1 VNFLA
6 PVHAYIDSLI
16 HPSARQDEMTR
27 ARHRAFIAPRLVGSL
42 TAIAILPVY
51 VALRGA
57 PGPLEAVVFG
67 WLITPLLV
75 VYFLSRTGRYEMAQ
89 VLSSLAL
96 TVLVTAVAAGT
107 GGIGSFAAIWL
118 VVIPL
123 EAALLAS
130 RRTVALASSFAL
142 CGAGFLLLM
151 GHFGD
156 LPPVVVGE
164 QGAALAALGII
175 SAALYAA
182 GLALGAESLSR
193 MSLQLRHADEDRY
206 RLLARNMTDVI
217 ARHARNGAVQFIS
230 PAAEPLFGA
239 KAHDLLEHGL
249 FERVHVAD
257 RPSYLTAL
265 SDAATRRE
273 SRSVEFRVRQDA
285 KDSETSKFVWVEM
298 RCRAVEPEAGEADE
312 AGVVAVMRDIT
323 ERKDQEVVLE
333 GARTEAERANAA
345 KGHFLA
351 TVSHELR
358 TPLNAIIGFS
368 EMLTNEESMMI
379 DADRRRDYARL
390 INESGRHLL
399 SVVNGIL
406 DMSKIE
412 SGNFEIAP
420 EPFAPRQVISECCQ
434 LLGYKAR
441 ESGIELV
448 VDLPENLPE
457 LVADKRALNQ
467 ILINLISNAIKFTK
481 RGGRVAVEAR
491 SDTAGLIL
499 VIDDNGVGIGAED
512 LSRIGSPFFQARSS
526 YDRRHDGTGLG
537 LSIVKGLL
545 SLHGGAMDV
554 VSKLGEGTR
563 VTIRLPLNC
572 ETARKHREIITI
584 GRQPQAPQ
592 DDQLDNRVRIS
603 A

>member
-1 VNFLA
+1 
-6 PVHAYIDSLI
+6 
-16 HPSARQDEMTR
+16 
-27 ARHRAFIAPRLVGSL
+27 
-42 TAIAILPVY
+42 
-51 VALRGA
+51 
-57 PGPLEAVVFG
+57 
-67 WLITPLLV
+67 
-75 VYFLSRTGRYEMAQ
+75 
-89 VLSSLAL
+89 
-96 TVLVTAVAAGT
+96 VLVTTVAVGT

-156 LPPVVVGE
+156 LPPVVVGK

-193 MSLQLRHADEDRY
+193 MSLRLRHADEDRY

-285 KDSETSKFVWVEM
+285 NDGEASKFVWVEM
-298 RCRAVEPEAGEADE
+298 RCRTLEPEAGEDDE
-312 AGVVAVMRDIT
+312 PGVVAVMRDIT
-323 ERKDQEVVLE
+323 ERKEQEVALE

-345 KGHFLA
+345 RPLSA

-358 TPLNAIIGFS
+358 TPLNAIIGFQ
-368 EMLTNEESMMI
+368 MLTNEE
-379 DADRRRDYARL
+379 R
-390 INESGRHLL
+390 
-399 SVVNGIL
+399 
-406 DMSKIE
+406 
-412 SGNFEIAP
+412 
-420 EPFAPRQVISECCQ
+420 
-434 LLGYKAR
+434 
-441 ESGIELV
+441 
-448 VDLPENLPE
+448 
-457 LVADKRALNQ
+457 
-467 ILINLISNAIKFTK
+467 
-481 RGGRVAVEAR
+481 
-491 SDTAGLIL
+491 
-499 VIDDNGVGIGAED
+499 
-512 LSRIGSPFFQARSS
+512 
-526 YDRRHDGTGLG
+526 
-537 LSIVKGLL
+537 
-545 SLHGGAMDV
+545 
-554 VSKLGEGTR
+554 
-563 VTIRLPLNC
+563 
-572 ETARKHREIITI
+572 
-584 GRQPQAPQ
+584 
-592 DDQLDNRVRIS
+592 
-603 A
+603 